1 MCLSN
6 MAFVP
11 EISILRAS
19 AMSSVSVLLFDR
31 SRELVNCRVDPCVA
45 CLTKGVLWSL
55 KIFVDCHA
63 LSISRRYFPFFS
75 LRFCFP
81 GPKSCH
87 SYEKHIL
94 YVIVQK
100 TGISEACK
108 VMFLN
113 GIIVYT
119 NQKTVY
125 FAVYSS
131 FPQLRIQN
139 LWQIT
144 FLCTME
150 HASIFFEPRRWWEV
164 VDLNNFACLVPLHVP
179 TIYLDS
185 EYFIMICKIYLAVK
199 INIDNLFLI
208 R

>member
-1 MCLSN
+1 MRLSN

-19 AMSSVSVLLFDR
+19 AMSSNSVLLFDR
-31 SRELVNCRVDPCVA
+31 PRKPVNCRVDPCVA

-94 YVIVQK
+94 YVIVSDVQ
-100 TGISEACK
+100 GPAPSRQSPGCRAVEAEPSRALLDGF
-108 VMFLN
+108 VGLRARLALN
-113 GIIVYT
+113 EALSRPSSRGFIVR
-119 NQKTVY
+119 NM
-125 FAVYSS
+125 
-131 FPQLRIQN
+131 L
-139 LWQIT
+139 T
-144 FLCTME
+144 FMSCAQT
-150 HASIFFEPRRWWEV
+150 
-164 VDLNNFACLVPLHVP
+164 
-179 TIYLDS
+179 
-185 EYFIMICKIYLAVK
+185 
-199 INIDNLFLI
+199 LF
-208 R
+208 